1 MTTAMAHQFDD
12 AEQQQQA
19 ATLGMWLFLASE
31 VLFFGGMLAGYAVY
45 RAAYPRAFALGSGRL
60 DVWLGTL
67 NTAVLLT
74 SSLTVAL
81 AVAAL
86 QSDRRSAAAGLLI
99 GTVVLGMVFLGVKGV
114 EYAHKFDERLVPG
127 RSFHFVVEDGN
138 PGGTHHRAQVATS
151 AQDSWDFRESLE
163 SELQLLAGRIELF
176 FSFYFALTG
185 VHALH
190 MLIGVAVFTVL
201 AWQVIRGKYSRS
213 YFTPVELAGLYW
225 HFVDIIWVFLFPLLY
240 LIDLNS

>member
-1 MTTAMAHQFDD
+1 MTASVAHQFDD
-12 AEQQQQA
+12 AEQQKHA

-45 RAAYPRAFALGSGRL
+45 RAAYSQAFAAGSGHL

-81 AVAAL
+81 SVQAIHE
-86 QSDRRSAAAGLLI
+86 DRRRLAARLLI
-99 GTVVLGMVFLGVKGV
+99 ATIVLGFLFLTVKGV
-114 EYAHKFDERLVPG
+114 EYAHKYDERLIPG
-127 RSFHFVVEDGN
+127 RHFAFEGEQDDN
-138 PGGTHHRAQVATS
+138 LS
-151 AQDSWDFRESLE
+151 A
-163 SELQLLAGRIELF
+163 ANVELF

-190 MLIGVAVFTVL
+190 MLVGVAVFAVL
-201 AWQVIRGKYSRS
+201 AWQTVRGKYSS
-213 YFTPVELAGLYW
+213 CYHTPVEVAGLYW
-225 HFVDIIWVFLFPLLY
+225 HFVDTIWVFLFPLLY
-240 LIDLNS
+240 LIDSSS